1 MSHPLTHDP
10 LTGLLI
16 RRDIEQHLQ
25 SALANTRAAGRAY
38 GFCHVDLDGLGRVN
52 HQIGH
57 AGGDQLLRE
66 IAELIQGAVPESA
79 MVART
84 GGDEFWIL
92 LPDCQLLK
100 AKQTV
105 EGVVRTIA
113 AHQIRWEGEM
123 DGCGAHA
130 GVVELSR
137 ESGTVEDVISAA
149 EFACFEA
156 KRHGTSGVHAYSAV
170 EAADMCASSETRW
183 RQELQTAVSEG
194 RLELD
199 VRSSSS
205 EASTIG
211 PPSYDRE
218 VSLRVRGRNHVEDI
232 TKGFLRRMWRHGLL
246 PQCDRWLVQELLARL
261 RRGTLTVPAGR
272 AIGIPV
278 AIETI
283 GDAGFVDFV
292 HEQISRSGVDPNH
305 LCFVLP
311 EPTSINV
318 FAGLKRFADG
328 LREKGYRFQPP
339 LGTDPL
345 TGLPNRSG
353 FERHLNEA
361 IRMAHSAERT
371 SSLCHLA
378 LDRLGVE
385 IRDEIGLIAGDQAVR
400 EYAMLIARTV
410 PGSTTVGH
418 VGLDDFCILLPDC
431 PLPRARHVIQSVVRA
446 VLDHQFE
453 WKERKVGCGARAGVV
468 ELSGDSVSADEWM
481 NAARFAC
488 SEAKERGSGEVV
500 AYSAEEA
507 QTRRRLSREGFLKA
521 LQDGHIGLHV
531 APLGAL
537 PEQVKQAPGLDFE
550 VSLCGVA
557 AEDASSMLGL
567 GTAVRW
573 ALRQSIDERI
583 QPILADVPNELLRW
597 IGHHGLW
604 GVWSLVDRTLV
615 QVALTSFA
623 RGELSI
629 PDGGSVWI
637 ELSSDALA
645 DVGFSELVEEMLVRT
660 GVAPARVGFVLPDST
675 SPGASALIR
684 VLRERGC
691 EFRAPM

>member
-1 MSHPLTHDP
+1 MSHPLTRDP
-10 LTGLLI
+10 LTGLLN
-16 RRDIEQHLQ
+16 RSDIEQHLQ
-25 SALANTRAAGRAY
+25 SVLADTRTTGRACS
-38 GFCHVDLDGLGRVN
+38 FCHVDLDGLGRVN

-57 AGGDQLLRE
+57 AGGDQLLHE
-66 IAELIQGAVPESA
+66 IAELIRGTLPASA
-79 MVART
+79 IVART

-92 LPDCQLLK
+92 LPDCRLVE
-100 AKQTV
+100 AKQTA
-105 EGVVRTIA
+105 ERVVRAIA
-113 AHQIRWEGEM
+113 AHQIRWEGET

-130 GVVELSR
+130 GIVELSR

-149 EFACFEA
+149 EFACSEA
-156 KRHGTSGVHAYSAV
+156 KRRGASGVHAFSAV
-170 EAADMCASSETRW
+170 EAADMCAGSETRW
-183 RQELQTAVSEG
+183 RQELQTALSEG
-194 RLELD
+194 RLELE
-199 VRSSSS
+199 VRLSGS
-205 EASTIG
+205 EASDIG
-211 PPSYDRE
+211 LPSYDRE
-218 VSLRVRGRNHVEDI
+218 VSLRVRGHDRIEDV
-232 TKGFLRRMWRHGLL
+232 TREFLRRMWRHGLL
-246 PQCDRWLVQELLARL
+246 PQCDRWLMQELLAQL
-261 RRGTLTVPAGR
+261 RRGTLTAPADR

-278 AIETI
+278 AIQTI
-283 GDAGFVDFV
+283 GDAGFLEFV
-292 HEQISRSGVDPNH
+292 HEQVSRSGVDPNH

-339 LGTDPL
+339 PGTDPL
-345 TGLPNRSG
+345 TGLPSRSG
-353 FERHLNEA
+353 FERHLAEA
-361 IRMAHSAERT
+361 MRMAHSAERT

-400 EYAMLIARTV
+400 VYTLLIGRTV
-410 PGSTTVGH
+410 PGSATVGH

-453 WKERKVGCGARAGVV
+453 WKGRKFGCGARAGIV
-468 ELSGDSVSADEWM
+468 ELSNDSASADEWM

-507 QTRRRLSREGFLKA
+507 RIRRCQSREGFLKA
-521 LQDGHIGLHV
+521 LQDGHIGLNV
-531 APLGAL
+531 APLSPL
-537 PEQVKQAPGLDFE
+537 PEQLKQAPSPDFE
-550 VSLCGVA
+550 ASLCGVA
-557 AEDASSMLGL
+557 AEDASSMLDF

-573 ALRQSIDERI
+573 ALRQSIDERT
-583 QPILADVPNELLRW
+583 QPILANVSNELLRW

-623 RGELSI
+623 RGELPI

-645 DVGFSELVEEMLVRT
+645 DVGFSEFVDETLVRT
-660 GVAPARVGFVLPDST
+660 GVDPARVGFVLPDST

>member
-1 MSHPLTHDP
+1 MPHPLTRDP

-16 RRDIEQHLQ
+16 RSDIEQHLQ
-25 SALANTRAAGRAY
+25 SALADTRTTGRAY

-66 IAELIQGAVPESA
+66 IAELIQGAVPELA

-105 EGVVRTIA
+105 ECVVRTIA

-156 KRHGTSGVHAYSAV
+156 TRHGTSGVHAYSAV

-218 VSLRVRGRNHVEDI
+218 VSLRVRDRSHVEDI

-353 FERHLNEA
+353 FERHLKEA
-361 IRMAHSAERT
+361 LRMAHSAERT

-400 EYAMLIARTV
+400 VCAMLIARTV
-410 PGSTTVGH
+410 PGSATVGH

-468 ELSGDSVSADEWM
+468 ELSGDSASADEWM

-507 QTRRRLSREGFLKA
+507 RARRRLSREGFLKA

-531 APLGAL
+531 APLSPL

-573 ALRQSIDERI
+573 ALRQSIAERL
-583 QPILADVPNELLRW
+583 QPILANVSNELLRW

-615 QVALTSFA
+615 QVALTSFG
-623 RGELSI
+623 RGDLSI
-629 PDGGSVWI
+629 PDGGSMWI

-660 GVAPARVGFVLPDST
+660 GVDPARVGFVLPDST

-691 EFRAPM
+691 EFRAPR